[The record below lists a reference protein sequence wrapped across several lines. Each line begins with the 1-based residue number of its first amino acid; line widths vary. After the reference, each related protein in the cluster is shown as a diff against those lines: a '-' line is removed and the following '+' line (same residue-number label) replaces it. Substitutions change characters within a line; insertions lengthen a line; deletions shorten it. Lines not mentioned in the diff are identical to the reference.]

1 MADQASKDAAAKQ
14 RIIKHMNNDH
24 ADSLS
29 LYLQHY
35 SKLSARSARGAIM
48 TDISLSAMTFQTT
61 DGKTHTIPLKPPM
74 ISFADA
80 RTRSVDM
87 DREARSAL
95 NVSSIKL
102 TSYLPPRKPEHII
115 VFALCSM
122 AYINFATKHLMVPG
136 TLYYDKVLPWWP
148 GGPEG
153 YLWTV
158 DKVFWPMLAIH
169 FTEAFLL
176 DRTKLR
182 KYGVERGSS
191 LWWKWMV
198 SVFIEGWGCWK
209 RIDAEVERKTKEAE
223 KAQH

>member
-1 MADQASKDAAAKQ
+1 MAEQASKDAAAKQ

-35 SKLSARSARGAIM
+35 SKLSASPARGATM
-48 TDISLSAMTFQTT
+48 TDISLSAMTIQTT
-61 DGKTHTIPLKPPM
+61 DGKTHTISLKPPM
-74 ISFADA
+74 SSFADA
-80 RTRSVDM
+80 RIRSVEM

-95 NVSSIKL
+95 DLSSIHL
-102 TSYLPPRKPEHII
+102 STYLPPRKPEHVV

-136 TLYYDKVLPWWP
+136 TLFYGKVLPWWP

-153 YLWTV
+153 YLKIV
-158 DKVFWPMLAIH
+158 DRVFWPMMAIH
-169 FTEAFLL
+169 FTEALLL
-176 DRTKLR
+176 DRLRLR
-182 KYGVERGSS
+182 KYGVQRGSS
-191 LWWKWMV
+191 LWWKWIV
-198 SVFIEGWGCWK
+198 SVFIEGWGSWK

-223 KAQH
+223 KAEH

>member
-14 RIIKHMNNDH
+14 RIITHMNNDH

-35 SKLSARSARGAIM
+35 SKLSARTAKGAVM
-48 TDISLSAMTFQTT
+48 TDISLSAMTFQAT
-61 DGKTHTIPLKPPM
+61 DGKTHIIPLKPPM
-74 ISFADA
+74 KSFADA

-95 NVSSIKL
+95 DISPIKL
-102 TSYLPPRKPEHII
+102 TSYLPPRKPAHII
-115 VFALCSM
+115 VFSLCAM

-136 TLYYDKVLPWWP
+136 TLFYDKILLWWP
-148 GGPEG
+148 GGPEAYIG
-153 YLWTV
+153 LV
-158 DKVFWPMLAIH
+158 NKVFYPMLAIH

-176 DRTKLR
+176 DRTRLR
-182 KYGVERGSS
+182 KYGVERGSA
-191 LWWKWMV
+191 LWWKWMA
-198 SVFIEGWGCWK
+198 SVFIEGWGCWD
-209 RIDAEVERKTKEAE
+209 RIAAEVKRKTQESE